1 MTNKACVGILT
12 DSQNFAT
19 DPTRKADSFAAGGQ
33 PRSAEF
39 GDQVLDMFKRMI
51 AAGLRVSPEDL
62 QFVEVARAIQR
73 DS

>member
-1 MTNKACVGILT
+1 
-12 DSQNFAT
+12 
-19 DPTRKADSFAAGGQ
+19 
-33 PRSAEF
+33 
-39 GDQVLDMFKRMI
+39 MFKRMI